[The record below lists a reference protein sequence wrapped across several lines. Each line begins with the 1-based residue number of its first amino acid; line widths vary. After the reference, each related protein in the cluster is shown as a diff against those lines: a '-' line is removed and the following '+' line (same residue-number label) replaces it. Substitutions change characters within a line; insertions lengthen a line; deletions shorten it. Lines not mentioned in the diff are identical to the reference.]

1 MASRYKYI
9 SGSLNAL
16 LVLEAV
22 VRNRGFTRAATEL
35 HLSQPTIS
43 RHIATLE
50 SRLKRSL
57 FTRHGNQILPSAEAE
72 RLASAVALGF
82 GHAESAW
89 EEVLVESGDEPLTLA
104 CSFGFAENWLM
115 PRYASLKSA
124 LGNIRLRIA
133 TFDKLDFLDM
143 SRIDITVVWDT
154 RITPERPY
162 FPLFTEQAFP
172 ICSPAYLRQFAQLE
186 DDIEALASA
195 QLIHFDV
202 GDSGFLN
209 WRLWFA
215 AQGIDYRIPDDAH
228 LYDTLPF
235 ATQAILD
242 GEGVGIGWRYLA
254 DQILEDGRVVQI
266 GPSVANRKA
275 AYYLQYREDGANEAA
290 VSTVVDWFRQA
301 IRA

>member
-1 MASRYKYI
+1 MATRFNYI
-9 SGSLNAL
+9 AGSLNAL

-22 VRNRGFTRAATEL
+22 VRNRGFTRAAAEL

-43 RHIATLE
+43 RHIASLE
-50 SRLKRSL
+50 NRLSRPL
-57 FTRHGNQILPSAEAE
+57 FTRNGNQVLPTRAAE
-72 RLASAVALGF
+72 RLASAIALGF

-89 EEVLVESGDEPLTLA
+89 QEVLVKNHGERLTLA

-115 PRYASLKSA
+115 PRYASLKSV
-124 LGNIRLRIA
+124 LGKIRLRIA
-133 TFDKLDFLDM
+133 TFDKLDLLDM
-143 SRIDITVVWDT
+143 SRIDIAVVWDN
-154 RITPERPY
+154 RITPERPC
-162 FPLFTEQAFP
+162 FPLFTEAAFP
-172 ICSPAYLRQFAQLE
+172 ICSPAYLHRFPQL
-186 DDIEALASA
+186 DGDIEALAGA

-202 GDSGFLN
+202 GDSDFLN

-235 ATQAILD
+235 ATQAILN
-242 GEGVGIGWRYLA
+242 GEGVGIGWQYLA
-254 DQILEDGRVVQI
+254 DQMLADGRVVQI
-266 GPSVANRKA
+266 GPAVANRKA

-290 VSTVVDWFRQA
+290 VATVADWFRQA

>member
-1 MASRYKYI
+1 MTSRFRYI

-22 VRNRGFTRAATEL
+22 VRNRGFTRAGAEL

-50 SRLKRSL
+50 SRLKRPL
-57 FTRHGNQILPSAEAE
+57 FARNGNQVLPSVEAE
-72 RLASAVALGF
+72 RLAAAVSLGF

-89 EEVLVESGDEPLTLA
+89 EEVLAESDDDQLTLA
-104 CSFGFAENWLM
+104 CSFGFAQNWLM
-115 PRYASLKSA
+115 PRYGSLKSV

-143 SRIDITVVWDT
+143 SRIDIAVVWDT
-154 RITPERPY
+154 RMTPERPS
-162 FPLFTEQAFP
+162 FTLFTEVAFP
-172 ICSPAYLRQFAQLE
+172 ICSPAYLRRLPQL
-186 DDIEALASA
+186 DGDIEALANA
-195 QLIHFDV
+195 QLVHFDV

-215 AQGIDYRIPDDAH
+215 AQGIDYRIPDGTH

-242 GEGVGIGWRYLA
+242 GEGVGIGWQYLA
-254 DQILEDGRVVQI
+254 DQMLADGRVVQI
-266 GPSVANRKA
+266 GPAVANRKA
-275 AYYLQYREDGANEAA
+275 AYYLQYRENGANEAA
-290 VSTVVDWFRQA
+290 VTTVADWFRQA
-301 IRA
+301 IHA

>member
-1 MASRYKYI
+1 MTSRFKYI

-22 VRNRGFTRAATEL
+22 VRNRGFTRAAAEL

-50 SRLKRSL
+50 NRLKRPL
-57 FTRHGNQILPSAEAE
+57 FTRNGNRVLPSVEAE
-72 RLASAVALGF
+72 RLASAVSLGF

-89 EEVLVESGDEPLTLA
+89 EEVLAESDDDQLTLA

-115 PRYASLKSA
+115 PRYGSLKSA

-143 SRIDITVVWDT
+143 SRIDIAVVWDT
-154 RITPERPY
+154 RITPERPC

-172 ICSPAYLRQFAQLE
+172 LCSPAYLRRFPQL
-186 DDIEALASA
+186 DGDIAALGSA

-215 AQGIDYRIPDDAH
+215 AQGIDYRIPDDTH

-242 GEGVGIGWRYLA
+242 GEGVGIGWQYLA
-254 DQILEDGRVVQI
+254 DKMLEDGRVVQI
-266 GPSVANRKA
+266 GPAVTNRKA
-275 AYYLQYREDGANEAA
+275 AYYLQYRENGANEAA
-290 VSTVVDWFRQA
+290 VKTVADWFMQA